1 MCVLVFAIAS
11 ERYRLFLESMLMK
24 REEFLALRHWPALL
38 SVEET
43 AWVFGIEYFYVA
55 ALTAGGLLKP
65 AGRPRQNGRKFYCR
79 EYVLELAKDQN
90 WLNRAA
96 VCMVTYNA
104 ARNDRPAVKQEEKE
118 LVAA

>member
-1 MCVLVFAIAS
+1 
-11 ERYRLFLESMLMK
+11 MK
-24 REEFLALRHWPALL
+24 REEFLSLRHWPALL
-38 SVEET
+38 DAEET
-43 AWVFGIEYFYVA
+43 AWALGISYYYIAVLA
-55 ALTAGGLLKP
+55 AAGLLKP

-96 VCMVTYNA
+96 MCMANSNTF
-104 ARNDRPAVKQEEKE
+104 RNNRPSLKEENKV